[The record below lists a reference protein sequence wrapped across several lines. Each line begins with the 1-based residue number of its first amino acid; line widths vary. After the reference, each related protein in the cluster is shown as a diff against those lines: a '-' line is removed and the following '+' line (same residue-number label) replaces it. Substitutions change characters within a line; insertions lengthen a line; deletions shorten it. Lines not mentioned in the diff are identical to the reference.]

1 LVLAFL
7 LGGDKSLSLKPKFEY
22 ILSFVAAFLAYR
34 GFRALVYISAKV
46 LAAKGS
52 LALLV
57 SMLFAS
63 FNTRVTTVLKSG
75 RLVAILGLLY
85 KN

>member
-7 LGGDKSLSLKPKFEY
+7 LRGDKSLSLKLKFKY
-22 ILSFVAAFLAYR
+22 ILSFIAALLARR
-34 GFRALVYISAKV
+34 GFRALIYISAEV
-46 LAAKGS
+46 LVTRGS

-57 SMLFAS
+57 SMSFAS
-63 FNTRVTTVLKSG
+63 FNAKVVTVLRFK
-75 RLVAILGLLY
+75 RLVAILGLSH

>member
-1 LVLAFL
+1 L

-22 ILSFVAAFLAYR
+22 VLSFAAALLAYR
-34 GFRALVYISAKV
+34 GFRALVYTSAEV
-46 LAAKGS
+46 LATKGS

-57 SMLFAS
+57 SMSFAS
-63 FNTRVTTVLKSG
+63 SNARVAIVLRFK
-75 RLVAILGLLY
+75 RLVVILSLLY

>member
-1 LVLAFL
+1 L

-22 ILSFVAAFLAYR
+22 ILSFAATLLACG
-34 GFRALVYISAKV
+34 GFKALICTSIKV
-46 LAAKGS
+46 LVARGS

-57 SMLFAS
+57 PMLFAS
-63 FNTRVTTVLKSG
+63 FDARVAIILKSG
-75 RLVAILGLLY
+75 RLVAISGLLY